1 MAINSTLQ
9 EYNQFLNANPHIK
22 DLDPHN
28 LPHDLTISTM
38 TLTCKLP
45 VKFNVIM
52 IAKYLE
58 LSSTFIQTIKCG
70 NNNEI
75 CRTLVPFKHKNKNKK
90 IKIKQNAK
98 AKPTTKKNF
107 YNQVTIV
114 INCSGMI
121 KINVKLF
128 KNGSI
133 QITGCKNISSVI
145 WILEKLFKK
154 LQEFVPKND
163 NANATD
169 NTDDT
174 DDTVDTDKTPERYAE
189 PYIFLKILDITDLKI
204 AMINSNFDIG
214 FNIDR
219 EKLFNLLIADKYE
232 CGYDPSRH
240 AGVNIRFKSE
250 HNISETDIHSSSI
263 FVFDKGSII
272 ITGARNYMQIME
284 CYKFIN
290 MYLINNYQKIVRI
303 SIT

>member
-1 MAINSTLQ
+1 MNNSTLQ
-9 EYNQFLNANPHIK
+9 EYNQFIQDNPHVK
-22 DLDPHN
+22 DLDPQN
-28 LPHDLTISTM
+28 LPSDLTISTM

-52 IAKYLE
+52 IAKHLE
-58 LSSTFIQTIKCG
+58 LSSTFIQTITCG

-75 CRTLVPFKHKNKNKK
+75 CRTLVPLKHKNKK
-90 IKIKQNAK
+90 IKVKPK
-98 AKPTTKKNF
+98 AKKNF
-107 YNQVTIV
+107 YNQATIV
-114 INCSGMI
+114 VNCSGMI

-145 WILEKLFKK
+145 WILGNLFKK
-154 LQEFVPKND
+154 LQELIPKND
-163 NANATD
+163 NDEN
-169 NTDDT
+169 
-174 DDTVDTDKTPERYAE
+174 KTPERYAE

-240 AGVNIRFKSE
+240 AGVNIRFKSQTE
-250 HNISETDIHSSSI
+250 NNGEIDVHSSSI

-290 MYLINNYQKIVRI
+290 TYLIDNYQKIVRI

>member
-1 MAINSTLQ
+1 MNNNIMQ
-9 EYNQFLNANPHIK
+9 EYDQFMLDNPHME
-22 DLDPHN
+22 DLDPQN

-38 TLTCKLP
+38 RLTCKLP

-52 IAKYLE
+52 IAKHLE
-58 LSSTFIQTIKCG
+58 LSNTFIQTITCG

-75 CRTLVPFKHKNKNKK
+75 CRTLVPIKHKNKKSTVK
-90 IKIKQNAK
+90 PK
-98 AKPTTKKNF
+98 AKKNF

-114 INCSGMI
+114 VNCSGMI

-133 QITGCKNISSVI
+133 QITGCKNVSSVI
-145 WILEKLFKK
+145 WILGKLFQK
-154 LQEFVPKND
+154 LREFIPKSDND
-163 NANATD
+163 EN
-169 NTDDT
+169 
-174 DDTVDTDKTPERYAE
+174 KSPERYAE
-189 PYIFLKILDITDLKI
+189 PYIFLKLLDVTDLKI

-219 EKLFNLLIADKYE
+219 EKLFNLLIADKYD

-240 AGVNIRFKSE
+240 AGVNIRFKSQME
-250 HNISETDIHSSSI
+250 KQNGVIDIHSSSI

-290 MYLINNYQKIVRI
+290 TYLINNYQKIVRI